1 MSSRFAEIDRI
12 FRGAL
17 RIEPDGRHDFVVRQ
31 CNGDRELLSEVLEL
45 LKEDEASVGAGPLD
59 RPALGEGFALSD
71 FAPGDRANQP
81 PLPES
86 IGKYRVKR
94 LLGVGG
100 MGIVYEAEQSHP
112 RRTVALKVINA
123 GVATPEMLQRFHH
136 EAEVLA
142 RLQHPGIAQI
152 YEAGTFDSSDSEQLA
167 SERPYF
173 AMELVHGEPVTNYVS
188 KRHLGI
194 RERLE
199 VIAGICDAVQ
209 HAHQRGVIHRDL
221 KPGNILV
228 EDAVDEAGVAN
239 DAARS
244 RAGSVSR
251 LRAQPK
257 ILDFGIA
264 RATDHDRQTASI
276 HTQDGQLL
284 GTLPYMSP
292 EQATGQWD
300 AVDTRS
306 DVYTLGVIAYE
317 VLGEQLPYDVRDQS
331 VAAAVH
337 TISQQPPTSLSTVDR
352 RLAGDVETIIG
363 KALEKDRSRRYQS
376 ASEFASDIRR
386 YLADEPIQARPPSA
400 LYQLRKMAL
409 RHKPVVIG
417 ASIAGIVAIASVI
430 VISFALASSIR
441 DRNDLRR
448 QTAIANAVNAF
459 LNEDILAAASSDLE
473 DRSSVT
479 VRQVL
484 DEASEA
490 IEAGRFDDEPA
501 VEAAIRLTIGRTY
514 RDLGELDRAEPH
526 LEESLDLHLLTY
538 PRESEPVTTAMNE
551 LGKLYSAQDR
561 PEETIALWTEVLEL
575 KRKVF
580 GESHQTTIIS
590 ISNLGSIYREQRRY
604 AEALPL
610 HEEAHRLAIRHLPPD
625 NDWRIVSTR
634 HLASMYRDLERYAE
648 AEPLFNESIDAMRE
662 HFGPHHNETLRAMNS
677 LSLMYQELDRYED
690 AERMLREILATFLD
704 RADPGHPNALAYRH
718 NLGVLLLRTDR
729 EAEAVELFEEN
740 LPLMYDTLGRGHR
753 GTIFTSMSLAEAY
766 DDLGRPQDAD
776 RMLEDVLADSERL
789 NGEDHI
795 ETLRIIERT
804 LDVYLD
810 RKDARRALA
819 TSEQLLTRATGA
831 LPENDLNL
839 AGFFVMRGEALELD
853 EQTEVAIRP
862 YEQALAIYESFHGP
876 DHPRTIATRENIER
890 LRRTGS

>member
-45 LKEDEASVGAGPLD
+45 LEEDEASVGAGPLD

-71 FAPGDRANQP
+71 FAPGDSANQP

-86 IGKYRVKR
+86 IGKYRVRR

-152 YEAGTFDSSDSEQLA
+152 YEAGTFDSSDSEQLS

-173 AMELVHGEPVTNYVS
+173 AMELVHGEPVNSFVS
-188 KRHLGI
+188 KRNLGV

-228 EDAVDEAGVAN
+228 EDAVDEPTAAQ
-239 DAARS
+239 DTARS

-264 RATDHDRQTASI
+264 RATDHDRQTASV

-317 VLGEQLPYDVRDQS
+317 VLGERLPYDVRDQP

-337 TISQQPPTSLSTVDR
+337 TISQQPPSSLSTVDR

-448 QTAIANAVNAF
+448 QTAIASAVNAF

-514 RDLGELDRAEPH
+514 RDLGELERAEPH

-561 PEETIALWTEVLEL
+561 PEEIIALWTEVLEL
-575 KRKVF
+575 KRTVF

-590 ISNLGSIYREQRRY
+590 ISNLGSIYREPRRY

-610 HEEAHRLAIRHLPPD
+610 HEEAHRLAVRYLPPD
-625 NDWRIVSTR
+625 NEWRIVSTR

-648 AEPLFNESIDAMRE
+648 AEPLFAESIDAMRE

-677 LSLMYQELDRYED
+677 LSLMYQDIDRYED
-690 AERMLREILATFLD
+690 AERILREILATFLD

-729 EAEAVELFEEN
+729 ESEAVELFEEN
-740 LPLMYDTLGRGHR
+740 LPLMYQTLGRGHR

-766 DDLGRPQDAD
+766 DDRGRAQDAD
-776 RMLEDVLADSERL
+776 RMLASVLDDSERL

-810 RKDARRALA
+810 RRDTRNALA
-819 TSEQLLTRATGA
+819 TSEQLLSRATGA
-831 LPENDLNL
+831 LPENDLSL
-839 AGFFVMRGEALELD
+839 AGFFIMRGEALELD
-853 EQTEVAIRP
+853 EQTDAAIAP
-862 YEQALAIYESFHGP
+862 YERALAIYESFHGP
-876 DHPRTIATRENIER
+876 DHPRTTNTRDTIER
-890 LRRTGS
+890 LTSTR

>member
-1 MSSRFAEIDRI
+1 MTSRFAEIDRI

-17 RIEPDGRHDFVVRQ
+17 RIEPEGRHDFVVRQ

-45 LKEDEASVGAGPLD
+45 LREDEASVGAGPLD
-59 RPALGEGFALSD
+59 RPALGENFALSA
-71 FAPGDRANQP
+71 FAPGEKAPQP

-94 LLGVGG
+94 LLGIGG

-123 GVATPEMLQRFHH
+123 GVAAPEMLQRFHH

-152 YEAGTFDSSDSEQLA
+152 YEAGTFDPSDSDQLV

-173 AMELVHGEPVTNYVS
+173 AMELVHGEPVTSYVS
-188 KRHLGI
+188 KRNLGI
-194 RERLE
+194 RDRLE

-228 EDAVDEAGVAN
+228 EDDC
-239 DAARS
+239 DSDTSDDPSRS
-244 RAGSVSR
+244 RTGSLSR
-251 LRAQPK
+251 LHAQPK

-292 EQATGQWD
+292 EQATGQWND
-300 AVDTRS
+300 IDTRS

-317 VLGEQLPYDVRDQS
+317 VLGERLPYDVRDQP
-331 VAAAVH
+331 VAAAVR
-337 TISQQPPTSLSTVDR
+337 TISQDPSTSLSTIDR

-776 RMLEDVLADSERL
+776 RMLEDVLADSARL

-853 EQTEVAIRP
+853 EQTEAAIRP